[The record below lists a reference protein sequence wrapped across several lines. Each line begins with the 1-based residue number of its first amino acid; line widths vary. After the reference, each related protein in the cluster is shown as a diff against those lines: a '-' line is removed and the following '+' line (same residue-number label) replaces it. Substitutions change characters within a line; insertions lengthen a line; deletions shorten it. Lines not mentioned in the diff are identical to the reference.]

1 MTDSYA
7 KIFKLKVGDRNLALS
22 ISNVRNDVKLPS
34 SRCFMLCISA
44 AYTSPPA
51 LHFSDKVH
59 EALSELARGHGRN
72 QWPALTWRN
81 QNPFVGQE
89 FLFFFLDLTL
99 WQVTQWW
106 RPEDF
111 EVPEMSLRFF
121 PGDGKVCIK
130 WLANHKDEEDKAW
143 RRGVWI
149 KNGKEKMQ
157 TQTPTFQ

>member
-1 MTDSYA
+1 MTESDA
-7 KIFKLKVGDRNLALS
+7 KIFRLKVGDRNLALC

-59 EALSELARGHGRN
+59 EALSALARGHGRN

-81 QNPFVGQE
+81 QNPFLGEE

-99 WQVTQWW
+99 VTLVTHASICVPTHTPNHPMTLRWCLSMPTSHAVVKTRGFRSAW
-106 RPEDF
+106 RCC
-111 EVPEMSLRFF
+111 FF
-121 PGDGKVCIK
+121 PGR
-130 WLANHKDEEDKAW
+130 W
-143 RRGVWI
+143 
-149 KNGKEKMQ
+149 
-157 TQTPTFQ
+157 